1 MLILSIDTSMPLF
14 SVALV
19 RGETLVA
26 SFAAEG
32 KSSRNEKLLPAI
44 DWILTEAGI
53 PRGELDLLAVTRGP
67 GSFTGVRIGLATVQG
82 LAFAL
87 QCPIAAISTHEAAL
101 GDAPPPEVL
110 VVSDAG
116 RSEYYASGFRDGA
129 CELEPALLTA
139 AQLDV
144 VRGEYESTIDVDCL
158 IRRENLALLGARR
171 VQALARGSAALPREA
186 TPIYVRLAEAEVR
199 LLRNG
204 EP

>member
-44 DWILTEAGI
+44 DWILSEAGI
-53 PRGELDLLAVTRGP
+53 PRGEVDLLAVTRGP

-110 VVSDAG
+110 VFSDAG
-116 RSEYYASGFRDGA
+116 RGEYYASGFRDGI
-129 CELEPALLTA
+129 CELEPALVTA
-139 AQLDV
+139 AQLGV
-144 VRGEYESTIDVDCL
+144 LRGEYDASIDVDLL

-171 VQALARGSAALPREA
+171 AQALARGASPLPREA

-204 EP
+204 QA

>member
-44 DWILTEAGI
+44 DWILSEAGI
-53 PRGELDLLAVTRGP
+53 PRSELDLLAVTRGP

-101 GDAPPPEVL
+101 GDAAPPEAL
-110 VVSDAG
+110 VFSDAG

-139 AQLDV
+139 AQLEV
-144 VRGEYESTIDVDCL
+144 VRGEYDSAIDVDRL

-171 VQALARGSAALPREA
+171 VQALARGAAALPREA

-204 EP
+204 EA